1 MKNARSLG
9 LAGASMPSSRALIVE
24 RDKTFAQRLDRC
36 LVSLG
41 FDVEITDNRREA
53 LESLKNDGVGV
64 IVIAVERPK
73 KAGFKV
79 FTDVKRLIRNVPIV
93 LTTATLPMAEMLM
106 HQKLRL
112 HADAYVDKREL
123 SDRELLGTLNELLG
137 LNFDPVEL
145 SRLAAT
151 SRSTRPRRSRSR
163 HTQISKSGVATEAP
177 EIDPDDEAEDR
188 LEALDPALADLLA
201 DVDVSRVRVE
211 SDESDYA
218 EAPEDEDEEEE
229 FEDADEAIASLQDE
243 VHRLQRELDH
253 AQRSASSSPFST
265 DYLDLTNRIDAGER
279 SSARLQRELDT
290 RLRQVEALR
299 AKLLQV
305 AGRLLTAERLRDQSL
320 SRLRKLEAQLG
331 PLNLELQSSQERNED
346 LTRRL
351 DEEHDRRSTLERQH
365 ASSVEALERRL
376 SAEKRRAVEVEHKYR
391 SELSSA
397 EQRLQ
402 VDRET
407 EVEQDRRR
415 LDELR
420 EQTKRESEAALLT
433 QAESLRK
440 EQVTALEAK
449 DSKWQHKLDELQNRH
464 DLELKARQEERRKE
478 IAGLQGSME
487 QALLRK
493 EREMQQAYADA
504 VAGEQLQQQ
513 QAFDYEE
520 KIAEL
525 QREHAVALESTDGEL
540 GQRIEALRQE
550 HANDLETRGEQHRQ
564 RVDQL
569 IASHEQAL
577 GEAEQR
583 QREAVEQAL
592 EDVRQEYVRE
602 AAERLSEFELAE
614 DRHRKDLADAD
625 QRYQDQIELVKK
637 LHEEELEQSR
647 ARHERERDR
656 MRAEHEGE
664 IGELETKI
672 LAEQDRAAAAQQAEL
687 QAEIEGMH
695 QEQAQSRAAERE
707 EMQVIIDA
715 LETVKGVDRSEL
727 PPDDAVLD
735 PEITESTAEQNSAL
749 LRQIAEEM
757 DRIGKTVN
765 DAADEADGPERTMPS
780 PGIETDSGGIRTD

>member
-1 MKNARSLG
+1 
-9 LAGASMPSSRALIVE
+9 MPSSRALIVE

-112 HADAYVDKREL
+112 HADAYIDKREL

-218 EAPEDEDEEEE
+218 EALEDEEEE

-243 VHRLQRELDH
+243 VHRLQHELDH

-320 SRLRKLEAQLG
+320 SRLRELEAQLG

-376 SAEKRRAVEVEHKYR
+376 SAEKRRVVEAEHKYR

-420 EQTKRESEAALLT
+420 EQMKRESEAALLT
-433 QAESLRK
+433 QADSLRK

-449 DSKWQHKLDELQNRH
+449 DSRWQHKLDELQNRH
-464 DLELKARQEERRKE
+464 ELELKARQEERRKE

-493 EREMQQAYADA
+493 EREMQQANADA

-513 QAFDYEE
+513 HAFGYQEQ
-520 KIAEL
+520 IAEL
-525 QREHAVALESTDGEL
+525 QREHAVALEATDGEL
-540 GQRIEALRQE
+540 GQQIEALRQE
-550 HANDLETRGEQHRQ
+550 HTNDLEARGEQHRQ

-625 QRYQDQIELVKK
+625 QRYQDQIELVTK

-672 LAEQDRAAAAQQAEL
+672 LAEQDRVAAAKQAEL

-735 PEITESTAEQNSAL
+735 PETTQSTAEQNSDL

-757 DRIGKTVN
+757 DRIDKTVN